1 MNRTG
6 QNVRDTSK
14 GERAVNTFTKKVGIL
29 TAAIAFVGIGSISH
43 ADDLL
48 YDWNAVNQATTPV
61 SGYTPAPFV
70 SDANAASVVTQLT
83 AQQAATPGKVA
94 VKILSPLSAGN
105 TALLFNNPN
114 FQINYAFLD
123 FETPVPS
130 GGNANVLAAQSQAQ
144 LIHAPG
150 TKGAA
155 TFVGNYR
162 LFPGN
167 GDTSGTGAGPSF
179 ADYTSGGP
187 TGVNMANEDLYPG
200 SPFYK
205 SPQQV
210 TGGTSSAPNIRSSLF
225 VLPIERLSFVTSNL
239 PAGNA
244 HIPYV
249 NRFNNSGN
257 AALDSDNNPANGYRF
272 TNPTGQ
278 QMLSRSDFQAL
289 VAHYRLRGATG
300 IHLLDGGVEG
310 YTQAQFEQDAKDGFT
325 FTASAG
331 SNADQVSAFQ
341 RVSGIL
347 SGGGARIATLDTTST
362 IDNQPNVDNESKGV
376 VFSGVYSLTQGTG
389 KLALLVSNM
398 DESSHSLLIQ
408 QSIGGKTVP
417 NPITILGGTHKLLEF
432 TGAGLQW
439 SLANT
444 TIVFDQF
451 TDRSGVGVP
460 EPVAMGGASIFALAM
475 LFRRRRAR

>member
-1 MNRTG
+1 
-6 QNVRDTSK
+6 
-14 GERAVNTFTKKVGIL
+14 VNTFTKKVGIL
-29 TAAIAFVGIGSISH
+29 TAAIAFVGISSISR
-43 ADDLL
+43 ADEAL

-94 VKILSPLSAGN
+94 IKVLSPLSAAN

-114 FQINYAFLD
+114 FTINYAFLD

-130 GGNANVLAAQSQAQ
+130 GGSANVAAAQNQAT
-144 LIHAPG
+144 LIHTQ
-150 TKGAA
+150 TKGAG

-167 GDTSGTGAGPSF
+167 GDTSGPGTGPSF

-205 SPQQV
+205 NASQV
-210 TGGTSSAPNIRSSLF
+210 GGTSSAPNIRSSLF
-225 VLPIERLSFVTSNL
+225 ILPIERASFVTSNL
-239 PAGNA
+239 PSGNA

-257 AALDSDNNPANGYRF
+257 AALDSDGNTANGYRF
-272 TNPTGQ
+272 TNPTGT

-325 FTASAG
+325 FAPIA
-331 SNADQVSAFQ
+331 NIFA
-341 RVSGIL
+341 
-347 SGGGARIATLDTTST
+347 GGGARVATLDTTST
-362 IDNQPNVDNESKGV
+362 VDNQPNVDNEQSGV

-398 DESSHSLLIQ
+398 SESSHTLSIPNT
-408 QSIGGKTVP
+408 IGGKTVP
-417 NPITILGGTHKLLEF
+417 NPISILAGQHKLLEF

-460 EPVAMGGASIFALAM
+460 EPVAMGGASIFALTM